1 MTAQQMDKVKEG
13 EKKGAAAIYAHGPLE
28 LAPCPG
34 GPDPAGPPFRL
45 PERGCGAG
53 TPRAGSAEER
63 GGGLGVGPGAA
74 VGHAQ
79 WLERLP
85 EKKPLYTQS
94 RTACRAS
101 RRGCAASGSRSP
113 ATTPPSR
120 SQRSRSGTRVSAST
134 SPTSTSG
141 TVCQFVLACLGIQF
155 MLVV

>member
-1 MTAQQMDKVKEG
+1 VAGPAAPRAVSLAGGAAVVVRPPRVLFAGVGT
-13 EKKGAAAIYAHGPLE
+13 KKGAAAIYAHGPLE

-120 SQRSRSGTRVSAST
+120 SPRSRSGTRVC
-134 SPTSTSG
+134 TST
-141 TVCQFVLACLGIQF
+141 L
-155 MLVV
+155 